1 MDFSE
6 TGRVDGDE
14 IVLEGNTG
22 KPVRLIWVL
31 VNDFL
36 EDSRILKIFRHIFKS
51 IFSRIIL
58 ACFNFSVHGIFNKGL
73 KVRIKFF
80 KSLK

>member
-14 IVLEGNTG
+14 IVLESNTG

-36 EDSRILKIFRHIFKS
+36 EDSRILKIFLYMAFS
-51 IFSRIIL
+51 I
-58 ACFNFSVHGIFNKGL
+58 
-73 KVRIKFF
+73 KV
-80 KSLK
+80 